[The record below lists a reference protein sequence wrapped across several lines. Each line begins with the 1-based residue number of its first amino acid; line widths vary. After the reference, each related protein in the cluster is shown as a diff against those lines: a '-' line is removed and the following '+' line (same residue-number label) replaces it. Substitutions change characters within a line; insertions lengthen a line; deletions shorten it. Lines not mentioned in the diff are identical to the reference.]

1 MCLFRVHHTPRGA
14 GSRQRTKLDG
24 DEPRRRGVLFF
35 RKGRQM
41 DFVALIAAVLA
52 VLGWFLAVWQ
62 WIDAA
67 AWREQAERSEKEL
80 LRVQH
85 QLGKCRDELT
95 RWGNH
100 CGCGRD
106 A

>member
-1 MCLFRVHHTPRGA
+1 M
-14 GSRQRTKLDG
+14 
-24 DEPRRRGVLFF
+24 E
-35 RKGRQM
+35 
-41 DFVALIAAVLA
+41 FVALIASIMAVT
-52 VLGWFLAVWQ
+52 GWFLAVWQ

-95 RWGNH
+95 RWANH